1 METSEQ
7 DQFMSS
13 IVELITESWRLY
25 HYTDD
30 LVRRI
35 SDVRVQKRGL
45 NQTARFHKHMKS
57 AMDKLNLEIVDFT
70 GQDYV
75 TELPVHPINLDDF
88 NSEDA
93 LFVDVTL
100 EPVIK
105 KKDSAEIISPG
116 VVVVGRRD
124 V

>member
-1 METSEQ
+1 MEKSEQ
-7 DQFMSS
+7 DKFMSS
-13 IVELITESWRLY
+13 VIELIIEGWRIY
-25 HYTDD
+25 HYTDG

-35 SDVRVQKRGL
+35 SDTRIQKRGL

-88 NSEDA
+88 NSEDT
-93 LFVDVTL
+93 LYVDVTL

-105 KKDSAEIISPG
+105 KKNSAEIICPG

-124 V
+124 A

>member
-1 METSEQ
+1 MEKSEQ
-7 DQFMSS
+7 DKFMSS
-13 IVELITESWRLY
+13 VIELIIEGWRIY
-25 HYTDD
+25 HYTDG

-35 SDVRVQKRGL
+35 SDTRIQKRGL

-88 NSEDA
+88 NSEDT
-93 LFVDVTL
+93 LYVDVTL

-105 KKDSAEIISPG
+105 KKK
-116 VVVVGRRD
+116 
-124 V
+124 

>member
-1 METSEQ
+1 MESSEQ
-7 DQFMSS
+7 DIFMSS
-13 IVELITESWRLY
+13 VIELITESWRLY
-25 HYTDD
+25 HYTDS

-35 SDVRVQKRGL
+35 SDARVQKRGL
-45 NQTARFHKHMKS
+45 NQTVRFHKHMKS

-88 NSEDA
+88 NGEDT

-105 KKDSAEIISPG
+105 KKNRADIIRPG
-116 VVVVGRRD
+116 VVVLGRRNS
-124 V
+124 